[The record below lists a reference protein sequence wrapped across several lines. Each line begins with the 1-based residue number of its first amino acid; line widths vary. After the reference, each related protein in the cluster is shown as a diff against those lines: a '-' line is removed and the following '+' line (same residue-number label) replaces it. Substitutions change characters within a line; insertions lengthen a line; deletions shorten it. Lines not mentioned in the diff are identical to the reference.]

1 MTPSQQI
8 KEAGLKNL
16 TQVSEI
22 SAIPVGTLKGW
33 HKNKPKQFDFIIS
46 SCVLFIAN
54 ENNIAGDN
62 GGEHF

>member
-8 KEAGLKNL
+8 KEAGLKSL
-16 TQVSEI
+16 PQVSEI
-22 SAIPVGTLKGW
+22 STIPIGTLKGW
-33 HKNKPKQFDFIIS
+33 HRRKPKTFDFIIS

-54 ENNIAGDN
+54 QNDMASDN